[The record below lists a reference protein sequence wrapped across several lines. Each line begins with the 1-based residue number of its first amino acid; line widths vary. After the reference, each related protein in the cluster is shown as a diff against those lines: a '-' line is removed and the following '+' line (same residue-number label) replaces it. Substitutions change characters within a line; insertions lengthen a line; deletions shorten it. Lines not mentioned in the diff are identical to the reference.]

1 MSRSRISRRAFSTR
15 AALAI
20 AATAL
25 HAVPA
30 SARQAPRASGR
41 ARKSSP
47 NIVFILADDLG
58 WADLS
63 SYGRRDYQ
71 TTTLDRLA
79 RRGVRLTQAYSNSSI
94 CTPTRVAFFTGRY
107 QQRLAV
113 GLAEPLGWNGRAP
126 SGSLPGIPPEHPTIA
141 SLLRQSGY
149 HTALIGKWHA
159 GYLPQY
165 GPNKSGFEEF
175 FGIFSGGVDYF
186 THRDGIGQ
194 PDLWEDETPV
204 EKTGYITDLISERA
218 IESIRRSTARRQA
231 FYLSVHYTAP
241 HWPWE
246 GPGDEAV
253 SRKLKSLLHLDGGSA
268 QVYAEMVTRLDA
280 GIGRIL
286 AALESAGAA
295 DDTIVVFTSDN
306 GGERFSDMWP
316 FTGSKGGV
324 YEGSNR
330 VPAIIRYPGV
340 LPEGTVS
347 EQVAIT
353 FDWTATLLAAAGA
366 TSNPAYALD
375 GIDLVPLLGKAANNA
390 RPRQL
395 FWRIRGQRA
404 VRDGELKYIR
414 LADPSQVQTQGGL
427 PAALLGTEFLFDVV
441 RDPGERANLIG
452 ARRADA
458 TRLSS
463 AWEAWNKTML
473 AELPPRRSD

>member
-1 MSRSRISRRAFSTR
+1 MRSRSSPRALRRISRRAFSTG
-15 AALAI
+15 AALSV

-25 HAVPA
+25 PA
-30 SARQAPRASGR
+30 AAQQDGRTRKRQ
-41 ARKSSP
+41 P
-47 NIVFILADDLG
+47 NIVFVLADDLG

-71 TTTLDRLA
+71 TPVLDRLA
-79 RRGVRLTQAYSNSSI
+79 QRGVRLSHAYSNSSI

-113 GLAEPLGWNGRAP
+113 GLQEPLGWAAAAP
-126 SGSLPGIPPEHPTIA
+126 PGSLPGIPPEHPTIA
-141 SLLRQSGY
+141 SLLKIAGY

-165 GPNKSGFEEF
+165 SPNRSGFEEF

-186 THRDGIGQ
+186 THRDGMGQ

-204 EKTGYITDLISERA
+204 EKTGYITDLITHRA
-218 IESIRRSTARRQA
+218 VESIRRNSARRKP

-241 HWPWE
+241 HWPWQ

-253 SRKLKSLLHLDGGSA
+253 SRTLKGLGHFDGGSA
-268 QVYAEMVTRLDA
+268 KVYAQMVSRLDA
-280 GIGRIL
+280 GVGRIL
-286 AALESAGAA
+286 ATLEETAVAR
-295 DDTIVVFTSDN
+295 DTIVVFTSDN

-340 LPEGTVS
+340 LPEGHVS

-353 FDWTATLLAAAGA
+353 FDWTATLLAAAGVRA
-366 TSNPAYALD
+366 NVAYPLD
-375 GIDLVPLLGKAANNA
+375 GIDLVPLLGKSGPALT
-390 RPRQL
+390 RQL

-404 VRDGELKYIR
+404 VREGNLKYIR
-414 LADPSQVQTQGGL
+414 VADLSQVETQGGM
-427 PAALLGTEFLFDVV
+427 PAAAYGTEFLFDIAQ
-441 RDPGERANLIG
+441 DPSERANLLEVRPDDA
-452 ARRADA
+452 ARLNA
-458 TRLSS
+458 

-473 AELPPRRSD
+473 PEQQRRPR